1 MNLLKNTFIF
11 SAIGHL
17 AVFGVFGF
25 SFGNR
30 IPLAGY
36 SQPSFWGSF
45 LMNSQLYPAKSQPEL
60 LVNLARLPWSGGQ
73 VSHWV
78 IRNGVGQPLILS
90 SLKQAYFKPLVPLSM
105 NVDKLSFK
113 DSPVQKPKIVNKQEP
128 SLILHPVLPYGFAL
142 YFKDRQVAHVELE
155 YRFSSGQN
163 SRLILLK
170 RKISSGNLEVDLL
183 SMRNIWHYLFIQRAN
198 FTPGD
203 WHTVKIDLSAGN
215 R

>member
-1 MNLLKNTFIF
+1 MNLLKNTFLF

-25 SFGNR
+25 SFGNKM
-30 IPLAGY
+30 PLAEY
-36 SQPSFWGSF
+36 SQPCFWGSF
-45 LMNSQLYPAKSQPEL
+45 LTDSQLKFKPEG
-60 LVNLARLPWSGGQ
+60 LVNLTRLPWSGGEA
-73 VSHWV
+73 SHWL
-78 IRNGVGQPLILS
+78 IRSGVGRPLILS
-90 SLKQAYFKPLVPLSM
+90 SLKQAYFKPLVPFSM
-105 NVDKLSFK
+105 SVDKLPFK
-113 DSPVQKPKIVNKQEP
+113 ENPAQKPKIINKKEP